1 MTYNLKILKV
11 ILIIITITSS
21 SSCGIY
27 SFSGTSVPEGT
38 KSFYVHYIKNT
49 ANLIQPTLSN
59 NFTEALKTK
68 CLNETNLSW
77 QEENPDISF
86 SGTIKNYSIQP
97 MSIQNNE
104 TAAQNRLTIEVEITY
119 SNQID
124 NSQNFNQ
131 IFNQYADFDSSQNFS
146 AIEEELNNT
155 IIENLIDDIF
165 NKSLVNW

>member
-1 MTYNLKILKV
+1 
-11 ILIIITITSS
+11 
-21 SSCGIY
+21 
-27 SFSGTSVPEGT
+27 
-38 KSFYVHYIKNT
+38 
-49 ANLIQPTLSN
+49 
-59 NFTEALKTK
+59 
-68 CLNETNLSW
+68 
-77 QEENPDISF
+77 
-86 SGTIKNYSIQP
+86 

-131 IFNQYADFDSSQNFS
+131 IFNQYTDFESSQNFS